1 MQTKLLFFIFFI
13 LSHFTWSQD
22 LGYSKIIIE
31 EIKAQLKEES
41 KKFINSP
48 DLNSSQNEILKKK
61 HQQKVDAELAMLKPE
76 LIIVDGELYNRV
88 YKVFEKVIKSNPS
101 IPQNTRL
108 VIYRTNDFN
117 AFTLGDNIVF
127 VNLGLLFALKN
138 EDQLTLVISHEI
150 AHNTLQHVEQ
160 SMVKAVIRE
169 TDKELK
175 SEVNSILKTEYG
187 KVTALN
193 ELLLPRIL
201 ESREISRNH
210 EFEADSLGFIYF
222 KNTNYN
228 LKKAFSLFHTME
240 KQTKNLSDSLEI
252 GKILSLDIYP
262 EIASK
267 YNEYSKESSLGTFVE
282 KDDLKPYLATHPY
295 DRQRFVRL
303 TKLEKVDTLFENYKP
318 SFDSTFAVCE
328 KIINHEIIANAFA
341 VKNISQAIFY
351 SIKHLE
357 SFPDDQVT
365 LKYLSLSLGSL
376 SFFKDRRLSGRFIDR
391 QNPKNPEDYD
401 RICAFS
407 YSLTPSDCLTL
418 SAEIEKRK
426 QKEENNDACSALTQ
440 LIFYLKNEQLD
451 NFKDLWFEKY
461 PEIYKTPY
469 AWILTEIEN
478 HLYNTKKL
486 SYIKTKIK

>member
-1 MQTKLLFFIFFI
+1 MKTNFFLFLFIICSYF
-13 LSHFTWSQD
+13 SWGQD

-41 KKFINSP
+41 KNFASSP
-48 DLNSSQNEILKKK
+48 DLNLTQNELLKKK
-61 HQQKVDAELAMLKPE
+61 HQQKVEAELAMLKPE

-88 YKVFEKVIKSNPS
+88 FKVFEKVIKSNPS

-138 EDQLTLVISHEI
+138 EDQLALVISHEI

-160 SMVKAVIRE
+160 SMVKTVIRE

-228 LKKAFSLFHTME
+228 LKKAFSLFHAME

-252 GKILSLDIYP
+252 GKVLSLDLYP

-267 YNEYSKESSLGTFVE
+267 YYEYSKESSLGTFVE

-303 TKLEKVDTLFENYKP
+303 TILEKVDTLFENYKP

-341 VKNISQAIFY
+341 EKNISQAIFY
-351 SIKHLE
+351 SVKHLE
-357 SFPDDQVT
+357 SFPEDQVT

-407 YSLTPSDCLTL
+407 YSVSPNDCMVL
-418 SAEIEKRK
+418 SEEIERRIPQVEKS
-426 QKEENNDACSALTQ
+426 DACTSLTR
-440 LIFYLKNEQLD
+440 LIFFLKNEQLD

-461 PEIYKTPY
+461 AEIYTTPY

-478 HLYNTKKL
+478 NLYYTKKL
-486 SYIKTKIK
+486 SYLKTKIK